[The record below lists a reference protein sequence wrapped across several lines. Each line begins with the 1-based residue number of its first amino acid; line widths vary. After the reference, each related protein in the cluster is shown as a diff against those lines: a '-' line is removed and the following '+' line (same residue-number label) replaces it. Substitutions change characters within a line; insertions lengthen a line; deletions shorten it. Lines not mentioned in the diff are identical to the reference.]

1 MHHMYMIGRLIA
13 PSIQRAMET
22 YPSVTLFG
30 PRQCGKTTLARSMFP
45 GFSYANLEEFRARE
59 LASSDPDEFF
69 HVYPE
74 PVIIDEIQR
83 VPELLSTIQYRI
95 DERKLMGQYLITG
108 SRQIVL
114 KSSVVQSLAGR
125 TAIIDMLPLS
135 LKELSD
141 AGIRLGREEQILA
154 GGMPF
159 LYSREGIEPSRYY
172 SDYIDTYISRDIA
185 GMSQIHDMDRF
196 IRFLRLLAGRTGQL
210 VNASAL
216 AGDTG
221 VTSTTIGSWISLLET
236 SHLIYILKPWY
247 RSRTSQVVKT
257 PKIYFTDTGV
267 ACFLLG
273 ITTPDQVLRDPLA
286 GSLFENMV
294 VVEALKARYDSYVA
308 DDGLFFYR
316 TGNGTEIDLLL
327 DRRDRMNLF
336 EIKAGQAVD
345 GSYLR
350 AMKSF
355 IQKHNE
361 AGMHVVFSGQG
372 CRYLGAEFLNYMD
385 VYDIFRETGEPYRL
399 RFSKP

>member
-1 MHHMYMIGRLIA
+1 MYMIGRLIA

-59 LASSDPDEFF
+59 LASSDPNEFF
-69 HVYPE
+69 HAYPE

-95 DERKLMGQYLITG
+95 DERKLKGQYLITG
-108 SRQIVL
+108 SRQIAL

-159 LYSREGIEPSRYY
+159 LYSSEGIEPSRYY

-185 GMSQIHDMDRF
+185 DMRQIHDMDRF
-196 IRFLRLLAGRTGQL
+196 MRFLRLLAGRTGQL

-273 ITTPDQVLRDPLA
+273 ITTPAQVLRDPLA

-294 VVEALKARYDSYVA
+294 VVEALKARYDSYAA

-327 DRRDRMNLF
+327 DRRDRMDLF
-336 EIKAGQAVD
+336 EIKAGQAVA

-355 IQKHNE
+355 IQNYNE
-361 AGMHVVFSGQG
+361 AGIHVVFAGQG

-385 VYDIFRETGEPYRL
+385 VYDMFRETEEPYRL
-399 RFSKP
+399 SFSKP

>member
-1 MHHMYMIGRLIA
+1 MIGRLIE
-13 PSIQRAMET
+13 PSIRRAMEM

-45 GFSYANLEEFRARE
+45 EFSYANLEEFTARM
-59 LASSDPDEFF
+59 LASSDPNEFF
-69 HVYPE
+69 RVYPE

-95 DERKLMGQYLITG
+95 DERKQKGQYLITG
-108 SRQIVL
+108 SRQIAL

-135 LKELSD
+135 LRELSD

-159 LYSREGIEPSRYY
+159 LYGGDGFEPSRYY
-172 SDYIDTYISRDIA
+172 SDYIDTYVSRDIA
-185 GMSQIHDMDRF
+185 EMSQIHDWD
-196 IRFLRLLAGRTGQL
+196 RFLRFLHLLAGRTGQL

-216 AGDTG
+216 AADTG
-221 VTSTTIGSWISLLET
+221 VTSTTIGSWLSLLEA
-236 SHLIYILKPWY
+236 SHLIYVLKPWY
-247 RSRTSQVVKT
+247 RSRTSQIVKT

-273 ITTPDQVLRDPLA
+273 ITTPSQVSRDPLV
-286 GSLFENMV
+286 GNLFENMV
-294 VVEALKARYDSYVA
+294 VIEVLKARYDSYAV

-316 TGNGTEIDLLL
+316 TSNGTEIDLIL
-327 DRRDRMNLF
+327 DRRDKMDLF

-345 GSYLR
+345 GSYLK
-350 AMKSF
+350 AMRSF
-355 IQKHNE
+355 IQKHGD
-361 AGMHVVFSGQG
+361 AGMHVVFSGQT
-372 CRYLGAEFLNYMD
+372 CRYLGADFLNYMD
-385 VYDIFRETGEPYRL
+385 VYEVFRETEEPYRL
-399 RFSKP
+399 NFRKS